1 MREFWRTVVAFFVR
15 DATHT
20 LSYRLEFALQLVHI
34 VFYITGLYF
43 LSTIIGE
50 NPELAPYGGYL
61 PFAAIGVAVANY
73 FQTGFDSFAKAIQR
87 EQMQGTLEALLMMPL
102 RLPTIIVACC
112 GWRFVWTTLTSIIYV
127 MASVMLYDVEIQ
139 GSPLLAFAL
148 LVLTTL
154 VFISLGVISASFV
167 MVFKRGDPVG
177 MVLGRLSTLLGG
189 VFYPVTAMPGWLQD
203 LAYLLPITH
212 GLDAIRGVLLQGS
225 TLDDVWS
232 KLVILVAFG
241 CVLMPVGLL
250 CFRAALRR
258 ARVEG
263 TLLHY

>member
-1 MREFWRTVVAFFVR
+1 MREFWRVVAAFFVR

-20 LSYRLEFALQLVHI
+20 LSYRLEFVLQLVHI
-34 VFYITGLYF
+34 VFYISGLYF

-50 NPELAPYGGYL
+50 NSDLTPYGGYL
-61 PFAAIGVAVANY
+61 PFAAIGVAVASY

-87 EQMQGTLEALLMMPL
+87 EQMHGTLESLLMMPL
-102 RLPTIIVACC
+102 RLPTIIIACC
-112 GWRFVWTTLTSIIYV
+112 GWRFVWTTLTSIVYV
-127 MASVMLYDVEIQ
+127 TAAVVLYDIKIQ
-139 GSPLLAFAL
+139 GSLVLAFAL
-148 LVLTTL
+148 LLLTTL

-177 MVLGRLSTLLGG
+177 MVLGRVSTLLGG

-212 GLDAIRGVLLQGS
+212 GLDAIRSVLLQGA
-225 TLDDVWS
+225 TLADVWP
-232 KLVILVAFG
+232 KLVVLLAFS
-241 CVLMPVGLL
+241 CVLLPLGLW
-250 CFRAALRR
+250 CFRSALSR
-258 ARVEG
+258 ARREG